1 MDRKPRQCVGCNLP
15 FIPSRGNQRYHS
27 PSCRDA
33 NPRDKTRPKA
43 GRPDPHPTATRLF
56 GLAIKALRPPDA
68 IGYRLYCQAL
78 NCVLPI
84 PRMQR
89 RNGTRPAHGNFSL
102 DPLEIPL
109 IPLDVAYVLV
119 WIYPGDAAAPSDPPQ
134 RIRPG
139 WVDDG
144 LAGTKGL
151 GYLLKMHDQIN
162 GKSLRIAKFQRTEH
176 ENVFITHLFYPAP
189 PTNHLEQTVVSEL
202 PEPEPGDSGDKSGGA
217 E

>member
-1 MDRKPRQCVGCNLP
+1 
-15 FIPSRGNQRYHS
+15 
-27 PSCRDA
+27 
-33 NPRDKTRPKA
+33 
-43 GRPDPHPTATRLF
+43 
-56 GLAIKALRPPDA
+56 
-68 IGYRLYCQAL
+68 
-78 NCVLPI
+78 
-84 PRMQR
+84 MQR